1 MCMQMYVCLSPDK
14 YIFTPYCIFVTIK
27 LKTTYV
33 DINEKVV
40 KLIIVSSLMGYCIL
54 LKGIR

>member
-1 MCMQMYVCLSPDK
+1 MYVFLSPEK

-33 DINEKVV
+33 DINENVV
-40 KLIIVSSLMGYCIL
+40 KLIIV
-54 LKGIR
+54 

>member
-1 MCMQMYVCLSPDK
+1 MKMYVCLSPEK

-40 KLIIVSSLMGYCIL
+40 KLIIVSSLMGYYIL